1 MRRRF
6 RLNVQLVVETLVLLL
21 LTLGVLTYYSHKV
34 LNEEAHRD
42 ANLMLDATVQGIDN
56 ILLSVEQAT
65 GNVYYDVLEHLDD
78 KQRMFL
84 LPCSC

>member
-6 RLNVQLVVETLVLLL
+6 RLNVQLAVETLVLLL

-34 LNEEAHRD
+34 LSEEAHRD

-65 GNVYYDVLEHLDD
+65 GNVYYDQD
-78 KQRMFL
+78 
-84 LPCSC
+84 S

>member
-6 RLNVQLVVETLVLLL
+6 RLNVQLAVETLVLLL
-21 LTLGVLTYYSHKV
+21 FTLGVLTYYSHKV
-34 LNEEAHRD
+34 LSEEAHRD

-65 GNVYYDVLEHLDD
+65 GNVYYDQD
-78 KQRMFL
+78 
-84 LPCSC
+84 S

>member
-34 LNEEAHRD
+34 LSEEAHRD
-42 ANLMLDATVQGIDN
+42 ANLMLDATVQGHSSPAISP
-56 ILLSVEQAT
+56 IPICLWP
-65 GNVYYDVLEHLDD
+65 
-78 KQRMFL
+78 MFTVARL
-84 LPCSC
+84 